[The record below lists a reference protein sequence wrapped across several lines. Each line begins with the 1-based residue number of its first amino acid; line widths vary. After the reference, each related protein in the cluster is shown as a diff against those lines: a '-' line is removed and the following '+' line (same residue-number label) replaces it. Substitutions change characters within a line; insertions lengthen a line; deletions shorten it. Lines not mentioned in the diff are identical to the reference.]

1 MAYDDEQFAARI
13 RTALGDEPDLTEQRM
28 FGGLGFMLAGHMV
41 VAASGQGGL
50 LVRVD
55 PADSDRLVDTT
66 NARPME
72 MRGPGDAWL
81 APRRR
86 RRRPHVAPAHDVG
99 EAGDDVRAHAAAQAL
114 RSRALEL

>member
-1 MAYDDEQFAARI
+1 VAYDERLAARI
-13 RTALGDEPDLTEQRM
+13 RTTLGDEPDLTEQKM
-28 FGGLGFMLAGHMV
+28 FGGLGFMLAGHMA

-72 MRGPGDAWL
+72 MGGRAMRGWLRVDDGDVSTSRQLTTWVKRATTY
-81 APRRR
+81 
-86 RRRPHVAPAHDVG
+86 
-99 EAGDDVRAHAAAQAL
+99 VRTL
-114 RSRALEL
+114 PPKR